1 MACVGVGGG
10 CVTEGPPP
18 RRAPRE
24 VPEQPAGLVVD
35 RVVPASDKLANDTDR
50 NGYYDT
56 FRVAIFLFASGYSQ
70 SIQGEGTMECR
81 LTEPET
87 GKELARW
94 ALSPQEMR
102 EAWGMSGVMPGYSLL
117 LNMNDVA
124 TDRVKT
130 REALFSCVF
139 RPVQG
144 APVEAQSRLIVM
156 VGPLR

>member
-1 MACVGVGGG
+1 VAGFGPA
-10 CVTEGPPP
+10 GPPARRPP
-18 RRAPRE
+18 RG
-24 VPEQPAGLVVD
+24 VPEQPEGLVVD
-35 RVVPASDKLANDTDR
+35 RVVPAIDKLANDTDR

-70 SIQGEGTMECR
+70 SIEGDGTLECR

-94 ALSPQEMR
+94 VLSPDAMR
-102 EAWGMSGVMPGYSLL
+102 EAWGMSGVMPGYNLL

-124 TDRVKT
+124 TDRVRT
-130 REALFSCVF
+130 REALFSCLF
-139 RPVQG
+139 RPTSGQ
-144 APVEAQSRLIVM
+144 PVEAQSRLIVM